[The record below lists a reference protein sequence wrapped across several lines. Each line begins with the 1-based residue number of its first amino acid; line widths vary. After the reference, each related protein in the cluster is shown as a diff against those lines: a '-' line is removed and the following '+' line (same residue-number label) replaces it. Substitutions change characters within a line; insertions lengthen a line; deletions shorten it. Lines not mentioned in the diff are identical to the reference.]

1 MKKTLYTVPQ
11 TWDLFGGVMS
21 KTLLYK
27 MVRTGK
33 IPCVHIGKR
42 ILISGAWVEK
52 ILDEAAKVEV

>member
-1 MKKTLYTVPQ
+1 MKKALYTVNQ
-11 TWDLFGGVMS
+11 VWTIFGGAMS

-33 IPCVHIGKR
+33 IPCVHIGKG
-42 ILISGAWVEK
+42 ILNSGAWVEK

>member
-1 MKKTLYTVPQ
+1 MKKTLYTEPQ
-11 TWDLFGGVMS
+11 TWELIGGVMS